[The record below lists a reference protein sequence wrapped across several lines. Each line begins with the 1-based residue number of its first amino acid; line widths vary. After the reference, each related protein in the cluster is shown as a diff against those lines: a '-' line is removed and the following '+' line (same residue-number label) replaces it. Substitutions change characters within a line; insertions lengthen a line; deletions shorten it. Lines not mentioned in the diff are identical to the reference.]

1 MSGRGSRGYRK
12 FKYEGIRPIK
22 TLWEHLE
29 IGIEEGLL
37 RCGMELWTVR
47 EVDTEFRQY
56 MFRWNQGMI
65 HGNTVISHF
74 GEVDRKCTLCK
85 IVKREERE
93 REVGRELTVIE
104 EANLDA
110 VDENRKHIFW
120 ECVHVNRCIQ
130 TVYNGVWNTVNNV
143 EKKDFLMGKDM
154 GNMEATKLYM
164 MTNMYI
170 KFRIWKYKL
179 AGVMPKP
186 NCILNDTREWINTI
200 SMYRKWRMMLPLIQ
214 RQLNM

>member
-1 MSGRGSRGYRK
+1 
-12 FKYEGIRPIK
+12 
-22 TLWEHLE
+22 
-29 IGIEEGLL
+29 
-37 RCGMELWTVR
+37 
-47 EVDTEFRQY
+47 
-56 MFRWNQGMI
+56 
-65 HGNTVISHF
+65 
-74 GEVDRKCTLCK
+74 
-85 IVKREERE
+85 
-93 REVGRELTVIE
+93 
-104 EANLDA
+104 
-110 VDENRKHIFW
+110 
-120 ECVHVNRCIQ
+120 
-130 TVYNGVWNTVNNV
+130 
-143 EKKDFLMGKDM
+143 MGKDM